1 MDERQQQIRERAGLE
16 ESRLNQD
23 FIDFLQKW
31 GTPLLMCIALVAAG
45 YALWQRYQ
53 KAEDTKIATAFAAL
67 EAARA
72 GDNPSPDTLISVADE
87 HAGRGAVALLAR
99 REAADIYLDCA
110 ARGVKPGSVVNP
122 DGTLASEDD
131 AVKTPEEREE
141 LLKQAAA
148 SYQWIVDQTR
158 NDDDKAQHTMGGLYG
173 LAAVAETRGE
183 WDRAKEYY
191 QQVTTI
197 AKRKGYANHEATAQ
211 KRLDSLSEL
220 AKAEPLPLKIQVPP
234 ALEQPKP
241 EVTLT
246 PVDPSQVPPSS
257 MPAPTI
263 PPVRSPGEQPA
274 PAPPTQAPEQPATP
288 PGGG

>member
-31 GTPLLMCIALVAAG
+31 HPCSARRLVAR

-53 KAEDTKIATAFAAL
+53 KAEDTKIATAFAAV